1 MTEPG
6 GLLAGIE
13 RRLTILRGWPRR
25 GVAFLL
31 GLLAGLAF
39 APIYAFPLLIVGL
52 TGLLW
57 LIDNRRPA
65 LASFG
70 AGWWWGFGHFIVCF
84 YWVGESMLVDP
95 ARFGWMIPFA
105 VGGLAG
111 GMAFFIALA
120 ALATRYLRL
129 EGPAKVVAFAAL
141 WTVGEWLRG
150 RLFSGFPW
158 DLAGYSL
165 AFASVLIQYA
175 ALGGIWGLSLI
186 TVAVAGMPATLA
198 GVSRRLGLWSCLGAA
213 VVAGL
218 LAAGGALRL
227 GRADLALVPGVLL
240 RIVQPAIPQDDKWA
254 PGLREQ
260 HVELTRQLTIQVPGW
275 DKISAAIW
283 PETAVPFL
291 LERNPV
297 LRQKLLGPT
306 VPAGALL
313 LTGAPRGE
321 PLEGDTLARVFNSL
335 MVMDHDGNLLASFD
349 KFHLVPYGEYV
360 PLHDWLPFLRKIT
373 PGGIDFTPGP
383 GPRTLTLPGL
393 PPVGPLICYEVIF
406 PGEVAD
412 SAHRP
417 QWLLNVT
424 NDGWFGTSSGPYQHF
439 VSARL
444 RAVEEG
450 LPLVRAANTGI
461 SGLIDPYGRVLSDIP
476 LGTAGVRDVPLPE
489 PLPPTPFGRWG
500 DLTLVIQL
508 AIAALM
514 ARFLPA
520 RRNQIT
526 PI

>member
-1 MTEPG
+1 MTEPE
-6 GLLAGIE
+6 GLLAGAE
-13 RRLTILRGWPRR
+13 RRLAILRGWPRR
-25 GVAFLL
+25 GIAFLL

-39 APIYAFPLLIVGL
+39 APIYLFPLMIVGL
-52 TGLLW
+52 TGLVW

-120 ALATRYLRL
+120 ALATRRLRL

-141 WTVGEWLRG
+141 WTIGEWLRG

-165 AFASVLIQYA
+165 AFSNSLIQYA

-186 TVAVAGMPATLA
+186 TVAVAAMPATLA
-198 GVSRRLGLWSCLGAA
+198 GVSRRLGIRSCLGAA
-213 VVAGL
+213 LVAAL
-218 LAAGGALRL
+218 LAAAGAFRL
-227 GRADLALVPGVLL
+227 AGAVPAMVPGILL
-240 RIVQPAIPQDDKWA
+240 RIVQPAIPQEAKWV

-291 LERNPV
+291 LERDPQ
-297 LRQKLLGPT
+297 LRKLLGQA
-306 VPAGALL
+306 VPPGALL
-313 LTGAPRGE
+313 LTGALRGE
-321 PLEGDTLARVFNSL
+321 PLQGNTLDRVFNSL
-335 MVMDHDGNLLASFD
+335 IVLDHDGNLLASFD

-373 PGGIDFTPGP
+373 PGGMDFTPGP

-406 PGEVAD
+406 PGQVTD
-412 SAHRP
+412 SAVRP
-417 QWLLNVT
+417 RWLLNVT

-461 SGLIDPYGRVLSDIP
+461 SGLIDPYGRVLAHIP
-476 LGTAGVRDVPLPE
+476 LGASAVRDVPLPVA
-489 PLPPTPFGRWG
+489 LPPTPFGHWG
-500 DLTLVIQL
+500 VLTLFFQL
-508 AIAALM
+508 LAAALM